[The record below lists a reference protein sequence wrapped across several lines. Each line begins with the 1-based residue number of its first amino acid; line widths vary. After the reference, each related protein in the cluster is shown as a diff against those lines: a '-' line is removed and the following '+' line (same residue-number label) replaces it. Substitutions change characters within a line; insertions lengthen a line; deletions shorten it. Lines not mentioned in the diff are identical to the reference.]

1 MHGSFNWGVGT
12 LESGR
17 LELLNIIDNMLNGV
31 ENVSQPAERS
41 KGGGGEHA
49 ASSETTSALGGAREV
64 SNEAGCGGDLNESL
78 NVEIC
83 GFLRMESGN
92 GSPGIQFWPIA

>member
-1 MHGSFNWGVGT
+1 MHGSFNWGVGA

-17 LELLNIIDNMLNGV
+17 LELLNAIDNTLNGV

-49 ASSETTSALGGAREV
+49 ASSETTSALGGARGV
-64 SNEAGCGGDLNESL
+64 SNKAGCLGDLNERL

-92 GSPGIQFWPIA
+92 SSPGIQFRPMA